1 MMHPPPEAFLQAIE
15 QRRWELERSERSS
28 AVRVL
33 GWAVAVF
40 LTLAAH
46 VGLYLALT
54 YQSETPSVPPEQPAA
69 IMIDMSPEPTV
80 AKSDLDNAKDG
91 PVAPDAQETQPE
103 TPDEPPPPDPPA
115 ALAAPP
121 PPPQVVSQ
129 AVLPPEVPKEVSPP
143 QQKPPEKKHP
153 EKPQPRKKPVPKH
166 PVHKKPEPSPASRSG
181 GGPKSDQQNANRTAA
196 SAAGSAISQ
205 ASRATWQ
212 NEMRARIVR
221 AKRFPPAAAGAVGV
235 AVVSV
240 TFAANGSVTAA
251 RLIASS
257 GNAAL
262 DAEAVA
268 VMYRAAPFPP
278 PPGGQAMTQTI
289 PLNFSRR

>member
-1 MMHPPPEAFLQAIE
+1 MMHPPPEAFLRATE
-15 QRRWELERSERSS
+15 QRRAELERSEPSVLFRS
-28 AVRVL
+28 L
-33 GWAVAVF
+33 GWAAAV
-40 LTLAAH
+40 LLMLSVH

-54 YQSETPSVPPEQPAA
+54 QRSEKPSPPQEMPAA

-80 AKSDLDNAKDG
+80 AKSEVDNDKDG
-91 PVAPDAQETQPE
+91 PVAADTPEAEPDPVDET
-103 TPDEPPPPDPPA
+103 PPPPDPEA
-115 ALAAPP
+115 VLEA
-121 PPPQVVSQ
+121 PPPQVVPQ
-129 AVLPPEVPKEVSPP
+129 AVLPPTLPKKVKPP
-143 QQKPPEKKHP
+143 EPKPREKPPERKPPEK
-153 EKPQPRKKPVPKH
+153 PRPLKKPVQ
-166 PVHKKPEPSPASRSG
+166 KKPHPSAASQSG

-196 SAAGSAISQ
+196 AAAGSAVSQ

-221 AKRFPPAAAGAVGV
+221 AQRFPPSASGAVGV

-240 TFAANGSVTAA
+240 TFAANGSVTGA

-278 PPGGQAMTQTI
+278 PPGGKAITQTI
-289 PLNFSRR
+289 PLNFNRR